1 MSRPVARPINSSVE
15 SQTLAGSGS
24 QGGPQGAR
32 RTALRAQLRQ
42 PMDDTTR
49 RIIVAVASNGLD
61 EIVQARLLAMGPPR
75 EAKAAPGRRKR
86 QP

>member
-1 MSRPVARPINSSVE
+1 
-15 SQTLAGSGS
+15 
-24 QGGPQGAR
+24 
-32 RTALRAQLRQ
+32 
-42 PMDDTTR
+42 MDDTTR